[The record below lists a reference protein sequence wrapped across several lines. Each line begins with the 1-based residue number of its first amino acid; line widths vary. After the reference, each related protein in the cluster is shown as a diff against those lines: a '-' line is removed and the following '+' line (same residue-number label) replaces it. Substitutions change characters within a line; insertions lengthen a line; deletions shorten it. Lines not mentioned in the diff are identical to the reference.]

1 MILEELIHT
10 FSGRVSTLK
19 CKRPELSARTTA
31 TDMIRTRD
39 GFLAIHDPY
48 VLRQPIRNNYNFIS
62 SISGFSYSRD
72 TFWENYRR
80 QKEKNRGDLLVK
92 CCHVSLN
99 RREVSMS
106 FPLINRNQVIN
117 SFFPL
122 NRE

>member
-1 MILEELIHT
+1 MVLEELIHT

-31 TDMIRTRD
+31 TDMKRTRD

-48 VLRQPIRNNYNFIS
+48 DLRQTIGNNYNFIPS
-62 SISGFSYSRD
+62 VSGFSYSRD
-72 TFWENYRR
+72 TLWENYRR
-80 QKEKNRGDLLVK
+80 QKKKNRGDLLVK
-92 CCHVSLN
+92 YCHISLN

-106 FPLINRNQVIN
+106 FHLINRSQVIN
-117 SFFPL
+117 SYFPL